1 MVAPIRVLVAHVLLE
16 LCTLVA
22 ATDQF
27 YFPAIAPADLYVPT
41 GFTLQVSWNTTF
53 PQSNLVLWQQTETGF
68 LPKDVYVHLSPG
80 FQTWNWQAKRIV
92 DGGLPLHF
100 ELAHLDENGGKI
112 GGFNSGNF
120 HVVDGLTSEFTSTA
134 GATYIPPTANTATT
148 LSTASDARIIS
159 TSVADTTS
167 TSAAGTTSTS
177 ATMVSATST
186 VATSNTSAAAASTS
200 SAGVQSTA
208 TAASTTSTTAST
220 AASSAAQTRASSLDS
235 IWSLALLL
243 RSASSLI

>member
-1 MVAPIRVLVAHVLLE
+1 MVAPMRVLVAHVLLE
-16 LCTLVA
+16 LCSLVA

-53 PQSNLVLWQQTETGF
+53 AQSNLVLWQQTETGF

-148 LSTASDARIIS
+148 VSTASDARTSS
-159 TSVADTTS
+159 TSVADTS
-167 TSAAGTTSTS
+167 TSAADATSTS
-177 ATMVSATST
+177 ATTVSATST
-186 VATSNTSAAAASTS
+186 VATSTTPAAAASTS
-200 SAGVQSTA
+200 SASVQNTA
-208 TAASTTSTTAST
+208 TAASSTSTTSST
-220 AASSAAQTRASSLDS
+220 AASSAAPTRASSLDS
-235 IWSLALLL
+235 LWSLALVLL
-243 RSASSLI
+243 SASSLV